1 MAVRDVS
8 DHLSNQPTKVV
19 VISRKMYFH
28 DCMPVLPLIVRK
40 DHKESSESD
49 KIKLNS
55 LLRIHMD
62 NFLTFFALRRLDE
75 EFSGKF
81 DGKLSFLTPSSVIL
95 NGLDDK
101 IYNITNVDDISYI
114 SPYHKAKKDKTLS
127 GLLPLKGSIRISN
140 LTDRFRRI
148 LSQDSS
154 DSRRQ

>member
-1 MAVRDVS
+1 MAHDEYQEFMRKTKDCVMALRVVS

-28 DCMPVLPLIVRK
+28 DCMPVLPLVMQK
-40 DHKESSESD
+40 DHKESSEPD

-75 EFSGKF
+75 EFSNKF
-81 DGKLSFLTPSSVIL
+81 DGKLAFLTPSNVIL

-101 IYNITNVDDISYI
+101 IYGIINVDDIFYI
-114 SPYHKAKKDKTLS
+114 SPYHKAKK
-127 GLLPLKGSIRISN
+127 
-140 LTDRFRRI
+140 
-148 LSQDSS
+148 
-154 DSRRQ
+154 